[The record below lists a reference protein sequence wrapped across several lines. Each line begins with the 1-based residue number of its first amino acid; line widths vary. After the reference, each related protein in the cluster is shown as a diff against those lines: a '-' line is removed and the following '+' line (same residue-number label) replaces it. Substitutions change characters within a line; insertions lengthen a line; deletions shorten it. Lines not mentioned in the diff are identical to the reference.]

1 MPSTVPTNSGSI
13 VSSRMLTPAGIYG
26 RKVVKYGLSG
36 LNPTRSGYSFAG
48 MLSLD
53 IRFDLQQV
61 LKNGECA
68 GVRKRRYFTR
78 AARASATYKYSVFEP
93 GSVVQGC
100 LNEFLP
106 QRRKDAKKEACS
118 PAGFA
123 SLRLCGRNF
132 LDKLLPTHARTN
144 NHTAAALSRYW
155 SRHGPEKDPDAH

>member
-100 LNEFLP
+100 LIRFSRKGAKRT
-106 QRRKDAKKEACS
+106 QRRKGGSNASVASESLTRLCV
-118 PAGFA
+118 FA
-123 SLRLCGRNF
+123 SSLRLCVKCFAKLPKPMRARIITLLLLF
-132 LDKLLPTHARTN
+132 LV
-144 NHTAAALSRYW
+144 
-155 SRHGPEKDPDAH
+155 